1 MLYIKDRKGSQKG
14 GYSIILFLF
23 SLLLL
28 TGCNDNN
35 SHKDRV
41 ITVEAF
47 SDMKAP
53 DFVYDLKEIR
63 RHLKS
68 LMNSDKGTTEADRQ
82 TRHYYQD
89 SQHPMVWI
97 DRLGVDER
105 ADSLLD
111 WLHLLNEIGMSE
123 KSFAVETI
131 EQDIKR
137 LRTLSFGEGQN
148 SLNKTAARLEYHLT
162 KACLRYCYGQRFGFI
177 NPNSVFNNLDVE
189 KSDTVRKV
197 VKYRGLFDIP
207 IDRPGK
213 NYASLVIDKV
223 RHDSIAVYLREIQP
237 DDKMYLKLKDMLPTA
252 TGVEQR
258 KRILVNME
266 RWRWRRKQPIVET
279 GKRIIVNIP
288 AYHLYAYSDD
298 SLLDMRV
305 VCGNVKTKTP
315 QLSSHIEWMEVNP
328 QWVMP
333 MSIIENDV
341 TRHVG
346 DSSYFARN
354 RYYIY
359 DKETHQRLNVKSVT
373 RQMLLSGK
381 YKVAQEGGA
390 GNSLGRI
397 IFRFKNN
404 FSVFLHDTSNPGA
417 FERLSRAMSH
427 GCVRVAKPFELARF
441 VLDSPDEWLLDRIR
455 IAMGLTPETLQ
466 GMEYV
471 DSHPEVEDRNKI
483 ISYVSVKP
491 RVPLY
496 IIYSTLWPD
505 EYGNFQTWPDV
516 YGYDQVVW
524 NHLSTYM

>member
-53 DFVYDLKEIR
+53 DFIFDLKEIR

-237 DDKMYLKLKDMLPTA
+237 DDKMYLKAEGHAANCNRCRTA
-252 TGVEQR
+252 Q
-258 KRILVNME
+258 
-266 RWRWRRKQPIVET
+266 
-279 GKRIIVNIP
+279 
-288 AYHLYAYSDD
+288 AYSREYGA
-298 SLLDMRV
+298 LAL
-305 VCGNVKTKTP
+305 
-315 QLSSHIEWMEVNP
+315 
-328 QWVMP
+328 
-333 MSIIENDV
+333 
-341 TRHVG
+341 
-346 DSSYFARN
+346 
-354 RYYIY
+354 
-359 DKETHQRLNVKSVT
+359 
-373 RQMLLSGK
+373 
-381 YKVAQEGGA
+381 AQETTYCRNGKTHHCEHSCLP
-390 GNSLGRI
+390 SLC
-397 IFRFKNN
+397 
-404 FSVFLHDTSNPGA
+404 L
-417 FERLSRAMSH
+417 
-427 GCVRVAKPFELARF
+427 
-441 VLDSPDEWLLDRIR
+441 
-455 IAMGLTPETLQ
+455 
-466 GMEYV
+466 
-471 DSHPEVEDRNKI
+471 
-483 ISYVSVKP
+483 
-491 RVPLY
+491 
-496 IIYSTLWPD
+496 
-505 EYGNFQTWPDV
+505 
-516 YGYDQVVW
+516 
-524 NHLSTYM
+524 

>member
-1 MLYIKDRKGSQKG
+1 MLYIKDRQGCKKG

-28 TGCNDNN
+28 TGCNGSL

-41 ITVEAF
+41 ITEEAF

-53 DFVYDLKEIR
+53 EFVFDLKEIR
-63 RHLKS
+63 RHLKR
-68 LMNSDKGTTEADRQ
+68 LMDADKGTTEADRQ
-82 TRHYYQD
+82 TRRYYQD
-89 SQHPMVWI
+89 GQHPLVWI
-97 DRLGVDER
+97 DRNGVDER
-105 ADSLLD
+105 ADSLLG

-123 KSFAVETI
+123 KAFGVETI

-137 LRTLSFGEGQN
+137 LRTLSLGEGANTINQ
-148 SLNKTAARLEYHLT
+148 TVARLDYQLT
-162 KACLRYCYGQRFGFI
+162 KACMRYCYGQRFGFV
-177 NPNSVFNNLDVE
+177 NPNSIFNNLDIE
-189 KSDTVRKV
+189 KEDTVRKV

-213 NYASLVIDKV
+213 NYASLVIGKV
-223 RHDSIAVYLREIQP
+223 RHDSIAAYLREIQP
-237 DDKMYLKLKDMLPTA
+237 TDNMYLKLKEMLSA
-252 TGVEQR
+252 ANGIVQR

-266 RWRWRRKQPIVET
+266 RCRWRMKQPIAET

-315 QLSSHIEWMEVNP
+315 QLSSQIEWMEVNP

-359 DKETHQRLNVKSVT
+359 DKETHQKLNAKSVT
-373 RQMLLSGK
+373 KQMLLSGK

-441 VLDSPDEWLLDRIR
+441 VLDNPDEWLLDRIR

-466 GMEYV
+466 GMDYIE
-471 DSHPEVEDRNKI
+471 SHPEIEDCNKI
-483 ISYVSVKP
+483 IGYVSVKP
-491 RVPLY
+491 CVPLY
-496 IIYSTLWPD
+496 IIYYTLWPD
-505 EYGNFQTWPDV
+505 AYGAFQTWPDV